1 MNIRDMT
8 IDQLKEGIIRC
19 KDRLAWNNYG
29 LMKTKERVIA
39 AKKEYEHELENRGVK
54 QLDF

>member
-1 MNIRDMT
+1 MNLRDMT

-39 AKKEYEHELENRGVK
+39 SKKEYEHELENRGVK

>member
-1 MNIRDMT
+1 
-8 IDQLKEGIIRC
+8 
-19 KDRLAWNNYG
+19 
-29 LMKTKERVIA
+29 MKTKERVIA